1 MVVNENTRRG
11 SPGSGACLPAFGA
24 TRMKITAV
32 TPNDLRGAFAVPPLT
47 RRRNAARSI
56 DFGQNDLIAQ
66 HIIAGGITRLIYG
79 GNAFLYHIT
88 LADYEQ
94 LLEWLAGFGE
104 ELWIVPSVGPS
115 FGRAMDQANLLRRFR
130 FPCVMMLPCNDPR
143 DATGLAQGYREIAE
157 AANTKLLLYLKDEQN
172 FGADKE
178 AGLDAVARLVD
189 ESLCIGIKYAVV
201 RKDPSRDI
209 YLEKLLSRVDR
220 KFVISGIG
228 ERPAVVHLR
237 DWKLPGFTTG
247 SGCLAPRL
255 SRMLFE
261 ACARDDFDEAEGLRK
276 KFIQLED
283 LRDAWG
289 PAKVLHA
296 AIELAGIAQTGDI
309 PPYVSGL
316 SSEQLERLK
325 PVVKRLKDA
334 DFEFGRRIAA
344 SGV

>member
-1 MVVNENTRRG
+1 
-11 SPGSGACLPAFGA
+11 
-24 TRMKITAV
+24 MKTTPV
-32 TPNDLRGAFAVPPLT
+32 RPNDLRGVFAVPPLA
-47 RRRNAARSI
+47 RRREAARSI
-56 DFGQNDLIAQ
+56 DFAQNDLIAQ

-94 LLEWLAGFGE
+94 MLEWLAGFGKE
-104 ELWIVPSVGPS
+104 PWIVPSVGPS

-130 FPCVMMLPCNDPR
+130 FRCVMILPCNDPR
-143 DATGLAQGYREIAE
+143 DAIGLAQGYREIAE

-172 FGADKE
+172 FGTDKE

-201 RKDPSRDI
+201 REDPSRDA

-228 ERPAVVHLR
+228 ERPAMVHLR

-255 SRMLFE
+255 SRMLWE
-261 ACARDDFDEAEGLRK
+261 ACAREDFDEAEYLRAQ
-276 KFIQLED
+276 FVPLED

-289 PAKVLHA
+289 PARVLHA

-309 PPYVSGL
+309 PPYVSGS
-316 SSEQLERLK
+316 SSEQLEKLK
-325 PVVKRLKDA
+325 AVVKRLKDA
-334 DFEFGRRIAA
+334 DLQSGRRVAA
-344 SGV
+344 S